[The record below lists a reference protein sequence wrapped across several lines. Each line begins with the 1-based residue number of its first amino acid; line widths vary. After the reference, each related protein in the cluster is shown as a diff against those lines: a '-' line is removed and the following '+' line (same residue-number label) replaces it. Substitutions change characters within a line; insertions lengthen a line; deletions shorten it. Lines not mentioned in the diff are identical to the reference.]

1 MFVNNEIQIKGA
13 GNLIT
18 MKSHATLE
26 IMQLICMPGH
36 GEREF
41 EFI

>member
-1 MFVNNEIQIKGA
+1 MFVNNESTAGV